1 METADSIAVFA
12 VMVAALALA
21 FSTMQW
27 LQSQRERQLGLL
39 LGEKETAS
47 YQALRIARRPNARI
61 SEDVIR
67 ALVLV
72 TLFES
77 SDRARMQ
84 VYRALDSL
92 PERHR
97 REVVALR
104 NELRESAHQ
113 YGDAL
118 DVGSFEKRL
127 AQLET
132 ALPWIAENSSGR
144 PPPESLRRQGY
155 AVPTSSGDVLLAEY
169 THVAESQ
176 RALVEVGSSCWL
188 SSLPSPV

>member
-1 METADSIAVFA
+1 METADLVAVIAVI
-12 VMVAALALA
+12 VAALALA
-21 FSTMQW
+21 ISIIQW
-27 LQSQRERQLGLL
+27 LQSQREHQLGLL

-47 YQALRIARRPNARI
+47 YQALRIARHPNVRI

-84 VYRALDSL
+84 VYRALDCL
-92 PERHR
+92 PERHQ

-104 NELRESAHQ
+104 DELRDSAHQ

-127 AQLET
+127 GQLER
-132 ALPWIAENSSGR
+132 ALPWVAGKPPGR
-144 PPPESLRRQGY
+144 
-155 AVPTSSGDVLLAEY
+155 
-169 THVAESQ
+169 
-176 RALVEVGSSCWL
+176 
-188 SSLPSPV
+188 LPSGSARGQE

>member
-1 METADSIAVFA
+1 METADLIAVIA
-12 VMVAALALA
+12 VVVAALALA

-47 YQALRIARRPNARI
+47 YQALRMARRPDARI
-61 SEDVIR
+61 SEDTIR

-84 VYRALDSL
+84 VYRALDCL
-92 PERHR
+92 PQQHR

-104 NELRESAHQ
+104 DELRDSAHR

-127 AQLET
+127 GQLER
-132 ALPWIAENSSGR
+132 ALPWVAAK
-144 PPPESLRRQGY
+144 PPDG
-155 AVPTSSGDVLLAEY
+155 
-169 THVAESQ
+169 
-176 RALVEVGSSCWL
+176 L
-188 SSLPSPV
+188 SSESVRSQE